1 MDRSEL
7 DLLDERMRQLEEEI
21 ERAYFK
27 LTGFSFWGLPNGPGE
42 NAAAAREKL
51 RRADPA
57 QRAVV
62 SDLIDELAAIRKRYC
77 GLVDL
82 DVEFCVLETR
92 RLRRP
97 SKEGAEEEGE

>member
-1 MDRSEL
+1 MLPPLARSC
-7 DLLDERMRQLEEEI
+7 
-21 ERAYFK
+21 
-27 LTGFSFWGLPNGPGE
+27 GE
-42 NAAAAREKL
+42 PIR
-51 RRADPA
+51 P
-57 QRAVV
+57 QRAAVA
-62 SDLIDELAAIRKRYC
+62 DLIDELAAIRKRYC